1 MSFIFSNLPDD
12 IKNHILSFDKHFKIR
27 RGQLVSVISKDDF
40 RYNILYYS
48 INHLI
53 NSHQKNEHQ
62 INFRYNL
69 HNLYNI
75 DRGEEVQND
84 MIIVLMNLSS
94 LVIKYDIFIGRF
106 IPKTNNMNNM
116 NNMNKLHSI
125 EDCQWNFF
133 NYYYDRF

>member
-1 MSFIFSNLPDD
+1 MTSIFYNLPDD
-12 IKNHILSFDKHFKIR
+12 IKIYILLFDKHFKIR
-27 RGQLVSVISKDDF
+27 KGQLVSVISKDDF

-48 INHLI
+48 TIHLI

-69 HNLYNI
+69 PNLYNI
-75 DRGEEVQND
+75 DIREEVEND
-84 MIIVLMNLSS
+84 MIIVLMNLSY

-106 IPKTNNMNNM
+106 IPNTNNNM

-125 EDCQWNFF
+125 EDCKWNFF